1 MACLVGRVADGDGF
15 GLVWFGSVR
24 FEEWILLMEWDN
36 G

>member
-1 MACLVGRVADGDGF
+1 MACLVWRVADGDGF

-24 FEEWILLMEWDN
+24 RMDIIDGM